1 MEPRWAKHSDLCI
14 KAGFPAICLR
24 KQAKNHDPRHVPYG
38 IVWLASH
45 ESIPQPTPQEQHD
58 EPSYVAT
65 AATEHYE
72 ETCSKQQRSTVS
84 SSNAESEEELTPMQC
99 GTSEPCRSSPYAG
112 IVAATNNAEHNAKEG
127 KFILRKKDDGENRL
141 LQKHNSNIATEP
153 VFKSKYR
160 ENVCSNVNRD
170 LE

>member
-24 KQAKNHDPRHVPYG
+24 KRAKNHDPRHVPYG

-45 ESIPQPTPQEQHD
+45 ESIPQPTPQGQHD

-84 SSNAESEEELTPMQC
+84 SSNAKSKEELTPMQR
-99 GTSEPCRSSPYAG
+99 GTSEPCRSSPYAS
-112 IVAATNNAEHNAKEG
+112 IVAVTNNAEHNAKEG
-127 KFILRKKDDGENRL
+127 KFILRKR
-141 LQKHNSNIATEP
+141 
-153 VFKSKYR
+153 R
-160 ENVCSNVNRD
+160 W
-170 LE
+170 